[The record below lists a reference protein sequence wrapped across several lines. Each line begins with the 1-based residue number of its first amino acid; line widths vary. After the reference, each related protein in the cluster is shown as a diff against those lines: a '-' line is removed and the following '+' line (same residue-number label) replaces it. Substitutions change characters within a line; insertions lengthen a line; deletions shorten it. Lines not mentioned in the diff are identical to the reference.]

1 MLSAR
6 QRILVLAMASVGA
19 LAWWLRQG
27 GETPSPNTDGSERRP
42 DYTVDNFDVTRIDES
57 GAPHRHLTATE
68 LRHYPD
74 DDTKELE
81 IPRLTLYVETGPP
94 WLVRSETAWISSD
107 DNLIRMHGEVHI
119 DRAAGVGTQPV
130 HMKTRELVVK
140 RDENYAH
147 TDQPVRITSETDW
160 VTAENGAQ
168 VWLEEKLQIKL
179 LGRVRGELVISRA
192 DEETPPRSN
201 NQSNDHPRQ
210 PQ

>member
-6 QRILVLAMASVGA
+6 QYILVLAMASMGA

-27 GETPSPNTDGSERRP
+27 EETPVPNTDDPEHRP
-42 DYTVDNFDVTRIDES
+42 DYTVDNFDVTTMDEF
-57 GAPHRHLTATE
+57 GAPHRHLTAVE

-81 IPRLTLYVETGPP
+81 TPRLTLHVETGPP

-107 DNLIRMHGEVHI
+107 DNLIRMHGKVFI

-130 HMKTRELVVK
+130 HLKTHELLVK
-140 RDENYAH
+140 RDENYAR
-147 TDQPVRITSETDW
+147 TDRPVRITRGEAGW

-168 VWLEEKLQIKL
+168 VWLEEKLRIKL
-179 LGRVRGELVISRA
+179 LGRVQGELMIA
-192 DEETPPRSN
+192 HTDEEPPPGSH
-201 NQSNDHPRQ
+201 DHPRQ
-210 PQ
+210 PR

>member
-27 GETPSPNTDGSERRP
+27 EETPGSNMDDPERRP
-42 DYTVDNFDVTRIDES
+42 DYTVDDFNVTTMDEL

-81 IPRLTLYVETGPP
+81 TPRLTLYVETGPP

-107 DNLIRMHGEVHI
+107 DNLIRMHGEVYI
-119 DRAAGVGTQPV
+119 DRAAGVETRPV
-130 HMKTRELVVK
+130 HMKTREVVVK
-140 RDENYAH
+140 RDENYAQ
-147 TDQPVRITSETDW
+147 TDQPVRITSESDW

-168 VWLEEKLQIKL
+168 VWLEEKLRIRL
-179 LGRVRGELVISRA
+179 LGRVRGEMIVSQT

-201 NQSNDHPRQ
+201 GQSNDHPRQ